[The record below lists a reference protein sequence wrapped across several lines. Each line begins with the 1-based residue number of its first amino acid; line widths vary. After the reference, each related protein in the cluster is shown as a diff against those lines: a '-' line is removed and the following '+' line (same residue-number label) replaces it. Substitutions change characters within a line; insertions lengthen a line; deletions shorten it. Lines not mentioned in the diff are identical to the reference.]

1 LLLFNQ
7 CSTFTIEDHSL
18 GAAVS
23 DIYWS
28 QIYKVAKARSTQSQR
43 SKQLNW
49 NRMAHV
55 SILTKKNI
63 QNTFLDVV
71 VTHAISTQWF
81 QSRECVP
88 QFSFDG
94 WSLHCVFLRAIV
106 HIESK
111 PIMHRMCVF
120 YKESKPIILNS
131 CAYTLSLI
139 FVCLIWEFIIFHYT
153 LWRRFGKKN
162 KGYSLF
168 RQSLSI
174 SAIEIFL

>member
-1 LLLFNQ
+1 MVG
-7 CSTFTIEDHSL
+7 CSCIKSIKLQKQDQHSHRIQTIEL
-18 GAAVS
+18 KS
-23 DIYWS
+23 DGSCFYF
-28 QIYKVAKARSTQSQR
+28 AKKIFKIHT
-43 SKQLNW
+43 W
-49 NRMAHV
+49 
-55 SILTKKNI
+55 T
-63 QNTFLDVV
+63 DVV

-81 QSRECVP
+81 QSCECVVGHKLP
-88 QFSFDG
+88 KYSYIV
-94 WSLHCVFLRAIV
+94 CFLAQLYT
-106 HIESK
+106 SN
-111 PIMHRMCVF
+111 PNQLCMHRMCVF